1 MDLVGLDEF
10 KSRTSQNP
18 SYFFPISFNPYV
30 IGITE
35 QTLTVYGEIAKEK
48 PHAAMLGSQ
57 KAGDQ
62 IISDDLPIVL
72 MNYEID

>member
-1 MDLVGLDEF
+1 MQLHGFSTSSLFWLAVP
-10 KSRTSQNP
+10 RTT
-18 SYFFPISFNPYV
+18 I
-30 IGITE
+30 
-35 QTLTVYGEIAKEK
+35 TVYGEIAKEK